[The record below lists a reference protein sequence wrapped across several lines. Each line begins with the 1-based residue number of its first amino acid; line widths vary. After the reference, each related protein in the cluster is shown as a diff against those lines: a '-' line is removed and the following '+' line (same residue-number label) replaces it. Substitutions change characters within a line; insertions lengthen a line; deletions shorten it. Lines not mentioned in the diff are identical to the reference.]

1 MSQSPKVT
9 FLLLCSILISFL
21 YLIDRL
27 NWRWDLSEENIYTI
41 SPATKSLVDQLDDR
55 LQIKLYFNEDISG
68 AEHLLPSRKIVSDL
82 LEEISVYS
90 RGKVVVETVDPT
102 VDMVASR
109 DAEHVGIEPIT
120 ITDKEIGG
128 ISVDSLYQ
136 GLEMRYQNQSAVI
149 PFVILFIPLL
159 IKPVA
164 AL

>member
-1 MSQSPKVT
+1 MQFS
-9 FLLLCSILISFL
+9 L
-21 YLIDRL
+21 YDEDGYAAIKRVVE
-27 NWRWDLSEENIYTI
+27 RGEE
-41 SPATKSLVDQLDDR
+41 
-55 LQIKLYFNEDISG
+55 
-68 AEHLLPSRKIVSDL
+68 
-82 LEEISVYS
+82 
-90 RGKVVVETVDPT
+90 VVVETVDPT

-149 PFVILFIPLL
+149 PFVIPVEFEFSFSFHTFSWFYAFKILFLSC
-159 IKPVA
+159 